1 MKFWTE
7 FSSNRSLKSES
18 IQETTENLSMKD
30 FLYSAVF
37 QMLRRGARVRERRM
51 CGEYHRFK
59 ARNAVGSAVCTG
71 DKGWTHFLL

>member
-18 IQETTENLSMKD
+18 IQETTEYLSMKD

-37 QMLRRGARVRERRM
+37 QMLRRGDRVRERRM
-51 CGEYHRFK
+51 CGECHRF
-59 ARNAVGSAVCTG
+59 
-71 DKGWTHFLL
+71 

>member
-18 IQETTENLSMKD
+18 IQETTEYLSMKD

-37 QMLRRGARVRERRM
+37 QMLRRADRVRERRM
-51 CGEYHRFK
+51 CGECHRFK
-59 ARNAVGSAVCTG
+59 ARNGVGSAVCTG